1 MLMAQSETCLPVTV
15 AFRHDASCLPL
26 AARREHWHPPP
37 DDVCPAGRAHA
48 PGTPGNDRKSRSGDA

>member
-26 AARREHWHPPP
+26 AARTDSRREH
-37 DDVCPAGRAHA
+37 
-48 PGTPGNDRKSRSGDA
+48 